1 MQLITRRENTSFYE
15 SFSDLIF
22 CTLVLFIILVMIL
35 SLSVNEQVESYAEEQ
50 QAITEKLK
58 AQKAELALLKRQAS
72 EERQRLSSMLGGT
85 RFTSH
90 FGDTYLYIVCDTIS
104 DPPRYWPVPS
114 TYFDD
119 ASTSFINETDEDQK
133 KRLRTIRA
141 DILELTENNRP
152 YRAEELGLIVRSFTF
167 YETGELD
174 KNVKSIGVEIKQ
186 TDAGLRIDQVYP
198 SSAAEEAGLETGDV
212 ITHIQGIPLR
222 QNGLKILTTEKNK
235 TGPEEKLMLSVISN
249 NQELRSVICKPKYA
263 QEISRV
269 NEITKGS
276 FNVLVSGLVD
286 IDGNAKDTSDIIGSI
301 KSKRP
306 DLQRN
311 QNEAE
316 IVKLI
321 SSVNDSLK
329 IYSEVANQIDASE
342 FRPLHIGSL
351 PELNIHVSN
360 EDESGLI
367 AGMRLNADEILQLV
381 RAIGGRG
388 AVLNWIV
395 KDDAPIPDWVI
406 KKVLEPSGFRDKA
419 PLN

>member
-58 AQKAELALLKRQAS
+58 AQKAELALLERQAS

-90 FGDTYLYIVCDTIS
+90 FGDTYLHIVCDTIS

-119 ASTSFINETDEDQK
+119 ASTNFINETDEEQK
-133 KRLRTIRA
+133 KRLRTIRE
-141 DILELTENNRP
+141 DILELTQNNRS
-152 YRAEELGLIVRSFTF
+152 YRAEELGLIVLSFSY

-174 KNVKSIGVEIKQ
+174 KNEKRIGVELEQ
-186 TDAGLRIDQVYP
+186 TDAGLKIDHVYT
-198 SSAAEEAGLETGDV
+198 SSAAEEAGLETGEV
-212 ITHIQGIPLR
+212 ITHIQGVPLK
-222 QNGLKILTTEKNK
+222 QNGLDILTTEKNK
-235 TGPEEKLMLSVISN
+235 AGPKEIVILSVISN

-263 QEISRV
+263 QKISRV
-269 NEITKGS
+269 NAITNSG
-276 FNVLVSGLVD
+276 FNALVSGMIDV
-286 IDGNAKDTSDIIGSI
+286 DGNLKDASDIISTI
-301 KSKRP
+301 KSRRP

-316 IVKLI
+316 FVKLI
-321 SSVNDSLK
+321 GSVKDSLK
-329 IYSEVANQIDASE
+329 IYSEVANRVDASE
-342 FRPLHIGSL
+342 YRPLHIGSL
-351 PELNIHVSN
+351 PELNIRVSN
-360 EDESGLI
+360 ENENGLI
-367 AGMRLNADEILQLV
+367 AGMRLTADEILQLV

-395 KDDAPIPDWVI
+395 KDDAPIPEWVI

-419 PLN
+419 PLD

>member
-90 FGDTYLYIVCDTIS
+90 FGDTYLYIVCDTVS

-141 DILELTENNRP
+141 DILELTENNRS
-152 YRAEELGLIVRSFTF
+152 YRAEELGLIVRSFSF

-174 KNVKSIGVEIKQ
+174 KNFKSIGVDLKQ
-186 TDAGLRIDQVYP
+186 TDAGLRIDSVYP

-235 TGPEEKLMLSVISN
+235 TGPEEKVMLSVISK

-269 NEITKGS
+269 KEVTRGS
-276 FNVLVSGLVD
+276 FNVLVNGFVD
-286 IDGNAKDTSDIIGSI
+286 IDGNAKDTSDIIGAI

-311 QNEAE
+311 QNETE
-316 IVKLI
+316 IAKLI
-321 SSVNDSLK
+321 ISVKDSLK
-329 IYSEVANQIDASE
+329 IYSEVAKQVDASE
-342 FRPLHIGSL
+342 FRPLYIGSL
-351 PELNIHVSN
+351 PELNIYVSK

-367 AGMRLNADEILQLV
+367 AGMRLTADEILQLV

-395 KDDAPIPDWVI
+395 KDNAPIPDWVI

>member
-58 AQKAELALLKRQAS
+58 AQKAELSQLERQAA

-90 FGDTYLYIVCDTIS
+90 FGDTKLYIVCDSIS

-119 ASTSFINETDEDQK
+119 LSTNYVDETDEDEK
-133 KRLRTIRA
+133 IRVRTIRE
-141 DILELTENNRP
+141 DILEITKNNRS
-152 YRAEELGLIVRSFTF
+152 YRAEELGLIARSFSI

-174 KNVKSIGVEIKQ
+174 KANKSIGVNLKQ
-186 TDAGLRIDQVYP
+186 TDAGLKINKVYP
-198 SSAAEEAGLETGDV
+198 SSAGEEAGLKAGEV
-212 ITHIQGIPLR
+212 ITHIQGVPLK
-222 QNGLKILTTEKNK
+222 QNGIKIFNIEKNK
-235 TGPEEKLMLSVISN
+235 TGPKEIVMLSVRSK

-263 QEISRV
+263 PKLSRV
-269 NEITKGS
+269 SEITNNE
-276 FNVLVSGLVD
+276 FNVLVSGLIDVD
-286 IDGNAKDTSDIIGSI
+286 GKAKNASAIISSI
-301 KSKRP
+301 KSRRP
-306 DLQRN
+306 DLKRN
-311 QNEAE
+311 KNEAE
-316 IVKLI
+316 FVKLI
-321 SSVNDSLK
+321 NSVKDSLI
-329 IYSEVANQIDASE
+329 IYSEVAKDVDASE

-360 EDESGLI
+360 EEESGLI
-367 AGMRLNADEILQLV
+367 AGMRLSADEILQLV

-388 AVLNWIV
+388 AVLNWVV
-395 KDDAPIPDWVI
+395 KDDAPIPEWVI